1 MTNGIT
7 NVVGSQSYN
16 CRLYS
21 RVSLMHSTSTPF
33 TFNVFSEM
41 ISILGNAA
49 TTNFSLYGQPDKK

>member
-21 RVSLMHSTSTPF
+21 RVSLIHSQYNTIHQEVLS
-33 TFNVFSEM
+33 S
-41 ISILGNAA
+41 SIFRNDFYSGQRGNKEVCS
-49 TTNFSLYGQPDKK
+49 F

>member
-21 RVSLMHSTSTPF
+21 RVSLIHSQYNTIHQEVR
-33 TFNVFSEM
+33 VFLEM
-41 ISILGNAA
+41 ISIPGATA
-49 TTNFSLYGQPDKK
+49 TTKCAAF